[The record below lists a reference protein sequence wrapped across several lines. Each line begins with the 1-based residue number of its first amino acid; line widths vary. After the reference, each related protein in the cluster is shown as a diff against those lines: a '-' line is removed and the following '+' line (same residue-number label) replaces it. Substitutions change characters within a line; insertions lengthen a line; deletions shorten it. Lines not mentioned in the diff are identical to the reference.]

1 MDGAVGMTEQAI
13 DRFTTRRRVRTP
25 TVLQMEAVECGAAAL
40 SIILRYYK
48 RKVPLEVLRNECGVN
63 RDGSKASNVI
73 KAARRYGMEAKG
85 YRKEIA
91 ELQEMRLPLIIFWN
105 FNHFLVLEG
114 FKGDRVFLNDP
125 ASGPRVVSFSEFDE
139 GFTGVVLDIHPG
151 KDFVP
156 GGSDASLL
164 SAARSRLTGST
175 ASLVFLLLLGLALV
189 IPGLL
194 APIYTKVFIDEYLIG
209 QMDSW
214 VKPLLVGMVMTAIVR
229 GWLSWLQSVAL
240 LRFSNVLSIT
250 ASSKFLWHVLRL
262 PLLFYT
268 QRSAGEI
275 SNRVGINDKVA
286 QVFASDVAGSVLS
299 VMMIVFYA
307 GLMFFFDVFLTV
319 VAISIALM
327 NIVVLQLVAR
337 KRSDSNQ
344 RLLMDDGKVMA
355 TAFNGLRSIET
366 LKASGTENDFFGK
379 WSGFYAK
386 SLNSQ
391 QALGASTILM
401 NAAPSLLTALNTALI
416 LSVGGMRVM
425 DGALTIG
432 ALIAFQSLTQSFINP
447 VNQLVEVAG
456 NIQEMTGDMKRLD
469 DVLDYETDAV
479 VGNDDAVDPSRIE
492 AIGPHLQGYL
502 DIRNLAFGFSP
513 LDPPLIDGFN
523 LSLKPGMRV
532 ALVGPSGCGK
542 STISKLVMGLYK
554 PTGGEILF
562 DGMTREAVP
571 RPVLTN
577 SLAMVDQDIS
587 VFMGTIRD
595 NLTLWDTT
603 ISDETMVRAAKDANI
618 HDDII
623 ARPGGYDSEI
633 DESGGNFSGG
643 QLQRLE
649 IARALIVS
657 PRLLVLDEATSAL
670 DTVSEQIVDSNL
682 RRRGCTC
689 LIVAHRLST
698 IRDCD
703 EIIVLDRGK
712 VVQRGTH
719 DDMKDVPGPYADLI
733 HHL

>member
-1 MDGAVGMTEQAI
+1 MTDAAKAGFS
-13 DRFTTRRRVRTP
+13 RRRRVKTP

-48 RKVPLEVLRNECGVN
+48 RKLPLEVLRTECGVN
-63 RDGSKASNVI
+63 RDGSKASNVV

-85 YRKEIA
+85 FRKDIKDLE
-91 ELQEMRLPLIIFWN
+91 EMRLPLIVFWN

-125 ASGPRVVSFSEFDE
+125 ATGPRVVSFQEFDE

-151 KDFVP
+151 EDFQP
-156 GGSDASLL
+156 GGSDSSLIA
-164 SAARSRLTGST
+164 AARSRLRGSST
-175 ASLVFLLLLGLALV
+175 SLVFLLLLGLALV

-194 APIYTKVFIDEYLIG
+194 APIFTKVFVDEYLVG
-209 QMDSW
+209 QLDSW
-214 VKPLLVGMVMTAIVR
+214 VKPLLLGMAITAIVR

-240 LRFSNVLSIT
+240 LRFGAKLAIT
-250 ASSKFLWHVLRL
+250 ASSRFLWHVLRL

-286 QVFASDVAGSVLS
+286 QVFAGDVAGSVLS

-307 GLMFFFDVFLTV
+307 GLMFFFDVFLTL
-319 VAISIALM
+319 VAVSIALL
-327 NIVVLQLVAR
+327 NVLVLQLVAR

-344 RLLMDDGKVMA
+344 RLLMDQGKVMS

-386 SLNSQ
+386 SLNAQ
-391 QALGASTILM
+391 QTLGASTVLM
-401 NAAPSLLTALNTALI
+401 NAAPALLTALNTALI
-416 LSVGGMRVM
+416 LSVGGLRVM

-447 VNQLVEVAG
+447 VNDLVQVG
-456 NIQEMTGDMKRLD
+456 GKIQEMTGDLKRLD
-469 DVLDYETDAV
+469 DVLDYDVDAIVGDVDGDDPDAV
-479 VGNDDAVDPSRIE
+479 A
-492 AIGPHLQGYL
+492 AIGPRLQGYL
-502 DIRNLAFGFSP
+502 DIRDLRFGFSP
-513 LDPPLIDGFN
+513 LEPPLIEGFN

-542 STISKLVMGLYK
+542 STISKLVMGLYQ
-554 PTGGEILF
+554 PNGGEILF
-562 DGMTREAVP
+562 DGRSRDAIP
-571 RPVLTN
+571 RSVLVN
-577 SLAMVDQDIS
+577 SLAMVDQEIA
-587 VFMGTIRD
+587 VFKGTVRD
-595 NLTLWDTT
+595 NLTLWDRT
-603 ISDETMVRAAKDANI
+603 ISDETMIRAAKDAHI
-618 HDDII
+618 HHEIMS
-623 ARPGGYDSEI
+623 RSGGYDSEI

-649 IARALIVS
+649 IARALVVS
-657 PRLLVLDEATSAL
+657 PTLLVLDEATSAL
-670 DTVSEQIVDSNL
+670 DTVSEQIVDTNL

-719 DDMKDVPGPYADLI
+719 DSMKDVDGPYAELI
-733 HHL
+733 KHL